1 MPCAYV
7 QCPTFKHVE
16 RSTLNLK
23 AMKLLKTT
31 LKVEAPSYNRYKLT
45 TWETTQLV
53 LIGHNCR
60 AKFGIH

>member
-1 MPCAYV
+1 MPCGYV
-7 QCPTFKHVE
+7 QCLTFNHGE

-31 LKVEAPSYNRYKLT
+31 LNVEAPSYNRCKLT
-45 TWETTQLV
+45 TLETTQLV

-60 AKFGIH
+60 ANFGIH

>member
-7 QCPTFKHVE
+7 QCPTFKRVE

-31 LKVEAPSYNRYKLT
+31 LKVKAPSYNRCKLT

-53 LIGHNCR
+53 LTGPNCR
-60 AKFGIH
+60 ANFGIH